1 MGQGCRDWQWTPSQ
15 FTRRRTFE
23 VEGNCSA
30 AGSFLAFFYTL
41 KPVNKFMGANGTAPL
56 RPSIPPNVGSRA
68 NKLIG
73 HWEGR
78 SHIVTYN
85 YVRISNHM
93 VRNHVFR
100 MFIQQWNVRSNNPIQ
115 TCLNYRL
122 LKLRTVNSR
131 SRTRVTNLIIFT
143 YSICFKHFLIEVECW
158 NFGSR
163 FGPPFCMGFFLDW
176 TPTPYGGA

>member
-93 VRNHVFR
+93 VRNRVFR
-100 MFIQQWNVRSNNPIQ
+100 MFIQQWNVRSNNYIQ
-115 TCLNYRL
+115 TCLNGEI
-122 LKLRTVNSR
+122 KLFKILFWTWYHSSQLIIYVLIKNRTFSP
-131 SRTRVTNLIIFT
+131 LIIFLSQT
-143 YSICFKHFLIEVECW
+143 NSQLGCLFRAADCW
-158 NFGSR
+158 FE
-163 FGPPFCMGFFLDW
+163 PVFFL
-176 TPTPYGGA
+176 P